1 MPILGRSKQKASV
14 SEPKWLDVNASM
26 QGSLVFQ
33 EPVALRINGRFEGS
47 LETRGSLTVGERAVV
62 QADITGEQITIEGRV
77 TGKVVAKQSLKLVPP
92 AVLTGE
98 IWTPVL
104 QVEPGARLEGAVHM
118 APPPEGGGVVDEA
131 GGMTSEEVAEYLE
144 IEVRLV
150 EIWAREGKIPGF
162 QKEGQWRFEKAKIDG
177 WVAAQKSS

>member
-1 MPILGRSKQKASV
+1 MAFLGRTKQKPSV
-14 SEPKWLDVNASM
+14 SEPRWLEVNASM

-47 LETRGSLTVGERAVV
+47 LETRGNLMVGERAVV
-62 QADITGEQITIEGRV
+62 QADITGEEITIEGRV
-77 TGKVVAKQSLKLVPP
+77 TGKVVAKQSLRIVPP

-98 IWTPVL
+98 VWTPVL

-118 APPPEGGGVVDEA
+118 AEEMDW
-131 GGMTSEEVAEYLE
+131 MTSEEVAEYLE
-144 IEVRLV
+144 VEVRLV
-150 EIWAREGKIPGF
+150 EIWAREGSIPGF
-162 QKEGQWRFEKAKIDG
+162 QKEGQWRFERAKIDG

>member
-1 MPILGRSKQKASV
+1 MPILGRSKQKTPV
-14 SEPKWLDVNASM
+14 SEPRWLEVNASM
-26 QGSLVFQ
+26 QGSLIFQ
-33 EPVALRINGRFEGS
+33 EPVALRINGHFEGS

-62 QADITGEQITIEGRV
+62 QADITGEEITIEGRV
-77 TGKVVAKQSLKLVPP
+77 MGKVVAKQSLRLVPP

-118 APPPEGGGVVDEA
+118 AEEA

-144 IEVRLV
+144 IETRLV
-150 EIWAREGKIPGF
+150 EQWAREGKIPGI

>member
-1 MPILGRSKQKASV
+1 MGILGRSKEKASV
-14 SEPKWLDVNASM
+14 SELRWLDVSASM

-47 LETRGSLTVGERAVV
+47 LETRGNLMIGERAVI
-62 QADITGEQITIEGRV
+62 QADITGEEITIEGRV
-77 TGKVVAKQSLKLVPP
+77 TGKVVAKQSLRLIPP

-118 APPPEGGGVVDEA
+118 AEEA
-131 GGMTSEEVAEYLE
+131 EGMTSEEVAEYLE
-144 IEVRLV
+144 VEVRLV
-150 EIWAREGKIPGF
+150 EQWAREGKIHGS